1 MRRIFINDEKTWVMV
16 SGDAQKNL
24 QWQTQRAKPVRQ
36 MVSWKKKG
44 DPAERKENFSL
55 LE

>member
-24 QWQTQRAKPVRQ
+24 QWQIQRTKPIRQ
-36 MVSWKKKG
+36 MVSWKKNG
-44 DPAERKENFSL
+44 DHAERKENFSL